1 MEHSG
6 GYRVGNQLIEITGL
20 QHAGNPLAEGQKTA
34 FSFVHMVSGIGML
47 PLNPIF
53 PSRSIGCSSES
64 GSAAEN
70 HDCPTSFIAASV
82 RDCTCN
88 FS

>member
-1 MEHSG
+1 MESEKTG
-6 GYRVGNQLIEITGL
+6 WRPATNPPADGNE
-20 QHAGNPLAEGQKTA
+20 TA
-34 FSFVHMVSGIGML
+34 FSFAHMVSGIGML

-64 GSAAEN
+64 GSDAES

-82 RDCTCN
+82 RDCTCS